1 MLCSYSR
8 GYGHLKVKGGDKI
21 PIKINGQTL
30 NIDVRSELERYDWNN
45 ARWTDTKLIAASPFR
60 YDKHPSFFVDYDDD
74 SEYYG
79 CWADSGALDD
89 CYKSGNFIKLLSFL
103 RNETYEE
110 TEDYLLLMYSTE
122 YSGDIKLPPLK
133 LPLKSHRTPLDES
146 LLRPYMFRHK
156 YLEKRGISEPVQRL
170 MGVGYDRQRRAI
182 TMPWR
187 LPDGGLAN
195 IKYRRVDNKVFWYEK
210 GGLPVKDL
218 VYGIDV
224 IYKKRLDT
232 AVICE
237 GEIDAMSYMTEG
249 IPAIAIGGGT
259 FSDKRKELIIKSP
272 IKTLYISTDNDTVG
286 LQLKEE
292 SFNSL

>member
-1 MLCSYSR
+1 M
-8 GYGHLKVKGGDKI
+8 
-21 PIKINGQTL
+21 
-30 NIDVRSELERYDWNN
+30 
-45 ARWTDTKLIAASPFR
+45 
-60 YDKHPSFFVDYDDD
+60 
-74 SEYYG
+74 
-79 CWADSGALDD
+79 
-89 CYKSGNFIKLLSFL
+89 

-110 TEDYLLLMYSTE
+110 TKDYLLLMYSTD

-133 LPLKSHRTPLDES
+133 LPLKAARTPLDES
-146 LLRPYMFRHK
+146 LLQPYMFRHK
-156 YLEKRGISEPVQRL
+156 YLEKRCISEPVQRL

-187 LPDGGLAN
+187 LPNGSLAN
-195 IKYRRVDNKVFWYEK
+195 IKYRRVDSKVFWYEK
-210 GGLPVKDL
+210 GGLPVRDL

-249 IPAIAIGGGT
+249 IPAIAVGGAA
-259 FSDKRKELIIKSP
+259 FSDRRKELIVRSP
-272 IKTLYISTDNDTVG
+272 IKNLIISTDNDLAG

-292 SFNSL
+292 IIKALCGCITLYIVDLGGYKDSNECLCNGGQLVKCIENSKKVNLVSSRLVNYSSV